1 MWRCNLSFSHL
12 KVGVWSCN
20 RENLNK
26 IWFSAH
32 LIVPLQRKDT
42 IMAIQT
48 LYSAKQIEQQFHT
61 GEEPVMVMC
70 SDVNIYVCKYM
81 RSSAT
86 AYKLACEFIGTKLA
100 NAWQLNTPDF
110 VLVNIRSSHWEGI
123 NVSHSISA
131 PSIGFRWLDGVVDI
145 TPSTYAKVPA
155 KEETLNQLMKIAL
168 FDFWVANE
176 DRNANNA
183 NLMYDMTHE
192 QLVSIDYGC
201 IFNTATFE
209 YPLSQLTSTD
219 TILWSDLFRHL
230 RQCADLRTSLVIA
243 DRLKADYEESL
254 NRSKSV
260 VAEIIAEMPQEWNVP
275 TGKTSEK
282 LRQLFDEQ
290 WIVAV
295 WDNFME
301 CLNEN
306 IG

>member
-1 MWRCNLSFSHL
+1 
-12 KVGVWSCN
+12 
-20 RENLNK
+20 
-26 IWFSAH
+26 
-32 LIVPLQRKDT
+32 
-42 IMAIQT
+42 MAIQT

-86 AYKLACEFIGTKLA
+86 AYKLACEFIGTNLA
-100 NAWQLNTPDF
+100 KVWQLNTPDI
-110 VLVNIRSSHWEGI
+110 VLVNIRSAHWEGI
-123 NVSHSISA
+123 NVSHSLSA

-155 KEETLNQLMKIAL
+155 KAETLAQLMRIAL

-183 NLMYDMTHE
+183 NLMYDVTHE

-201 IFNTATFE
+201 IFNTATFN
-209 YPLSQLTSTD
+209 YSLSQLTSTD
-219 TILWSDLFRHL
+219 TILWSDLFHHL
-230 RQCADLRTSLVIA
+230 LQGTDCQTCLAIA
-243 DRLKADYEESL
+243 DRLKADYEECL
-254 NRSKSV
+254 ERSKSV
-260 VAEIIAEMPQEWNVP
+260 VAEIIAEIPQEWNVP
-275 TGKTSEK
+275 LEIVSEK
-282 LRQLFDEQ
+282 LRQLFDKQ
-290 WIVAV
+290 WTEAV

>member
-1 MWRCNLSFSHL
+1 M
-12 KVGVWSCN
+12 
-20 RENLNK
+20 
-26 IWFSAH
+26 
-32 LIVPLQRKDT
+32 LQH
-42 IMAIQT
+42 AV
-48 LYSAKQIEQQFHT
+48 SAKQIEQQFHT

-86 AYKLACEFIGTKLA
+86 AYKLACEFIGTNLA
-100 NAWQLNTPDF
+100 KVWQLNTPDI
-110 VLVNIRSSHWEGI
+110 VLVNIRSAHWEGI
-123 NVSHSISA
+123 NVSHSLSA

-155 KEETLNQLMKIAL
+155 KVETLAQLMRIAL

-183 NLMYDMTHE
+183 NLMYDVTRE

-201 IFNTATFE
+201 IFNTATFN
-209 YPLSQLTSTD
+209 YSLSQLTSTD
-219 TILWSDLFRHL
+219 TILWSDLFHHL
-230 RQCADLRTSLVIA
+230 LQGTDRQTCLAIA
-243 DRLKADYEESL
+243 DRLKADYEECL
-254 NRSKSV
+254 ERSKSV
-260 VAEIIAEMPQEWNVP
+260 VAEIIAEIPQEWNVP
-275 TGKTSEK
+275 LEIVSEK
-282 LRQLFDEQ
+282 LRQLFDKQ
-290 WIVAV
+290 WTEAV

>member
-1 MWRCNLSFSHL
+1 M
-12 KVGVWSCN
+12 
-20 RENLNK
+20 
-26 IWFSAH
+26 
-32 LIVPLQRKDT
+32 P
-42 IMAIQT
+42 IQT
-48 LYSAKQIEQQFHT
+48 LYSVKQIEQQFHT

-86 AYKLACEFIGTKLA
+86 AYKLACEFIGTNLA
-100 NAWQLNTPDF
+100 KAWQLNTPDIA
-110 VLVNIRSSHWEGI
+110 LVNIRSAHWEGI
-123 NVSHSISA
+123 NVSHSLSA

-155 KEETLNQLMKIAL
+155 KAETLAQLMKIAL

-183 NLMYDMTHE
+183 NLMYDVTRE

-230 RQCADLRTSLVIA
+230 LQGADSQASLNIA
-243 DRLKADYEESL
+243 DRLKADYEESID
-254 NRSKSV
+254 KSNSI
-260 VAEIIAEMPQEWNVP
+260 VAGIIAEMPQGWNVP
-275 TGKTSEK
+275 TEKVSEK
-282 LRQLFDEQ
+282 LSQLFDKQ
-290 WIVAV
+290 WIEAV

>member
-1 MWRCNLSFSHL
+1 
-12 KVGVWSCN
+12 
-20 RENLNK
+20 
-26 IWFSAH
+26 
-32 LIVPLQRKDT
+32 
-42 IMAIQT
+42 MAIQT
-48 LYSAKQIEQQFHT
+48 LYSAKQIERQFHT
-61 GEEPVMVMC
+61 GEEPVMIMC
-70 SDVNIYVCKYM
+70 SDVNLYVCKYM

-86 AYKLACEFIGTKLA
+86 AYKLACEFIGTNLA
-100 NAWQLNTPDF
+100 KAWQLNTPDIA
-110 VLVNIRSSHWEGI
+110 LVNIRSAHWGGI
-123 NVSHSISA
+123 NVSHSLYA

-155 KEETLNQLMKIAL
+155 NTETLAQLMKIAL
-168 FDFWVANE
+168 FDIWVANE

-183 NLMYDMTHE
+183 NLMYDMIHE

-230 RQCADLRTSLVIA
+230 LQGADSQACLAIA

-254 NRSKSV
+254 DKSNSI
-260 VAEIIAEMPQEWNVP
+260 VAEIVAEMPQEWNVP
-275 TGKTSEK
+275 MEKVSEK
-282 LRQLFDEQ
+282 LRQLFNKQ
-290 WIVAV
+290 WTVAV

>member
-1 MWRCNLSFSHL
+1 M
-12 KVGVWSCN
+12 
-20 RENLNK
+20 NK
-26 IWFSAH
+26 FADSLYLCSEKI
-32 LIVPLQRKDT
+32 R

-86 AYKLACEFIGTKLA
+86 AYKLACELIGAKLA
-100 NAWQLNTPDF
+100 KAWRLTTPDIA
-110 VLVNIRSSHWEGI
+110 LVNIRPAHWEGI

-145 TPSTYAKVPA
+145 TPSTYAKVPVKA
-155 KEETLNQLMKIAL
+155 ETLAQLMKIAL

-183 NLMYDMTHE
+183 NLMYDVACE
-192 QLVSIDYGC
+192 QIVSIDYGC
-201 IFNTATFE
+201 IFNTATFD

-219 TILWSDLFRHL
+219 TIFLSDLFRHL
-230 RQCADLRTSLVIA
+230 LQGTSWQTVLAIA
-243 DRLKADYEESL
+243 YRLKSDYDDYLRKGNNNSIEFL
-254 NRSKSV
+254 
-260 VAEIIAEMPQEWNVP
+260 AEIPKEWKIP
-275 TGKTSEK
+275 SEDLKEK
-282 LRQLFDEQ
+282 LHQLFDVH
-290 WIVAV
+290 WTAAV
-295 WDNFME
+295 WENFME

-306 IG
+306 IE